1 MAPAS
6 LNKLKMQAKKLG
18 FSRTDLAGADR
29 SEILEMIAQGGPET
43 ESENGKPR
51 KKSASKAA
59 VKKAVTKKA
68 SPARKSAPAKSRKSG
83 TAKRQT
89 ARKPKAEASKNGYQ
103 AKGGRNILEGVDYSE
118 HEDWNP
124 RPGSAPD
131 RIIKALRKFH
141 GKRERVFEFLL
152 PNIGD
157 FVKAKKADGTPWAKG
172 DGPGTRKGMLKYRI
186 ARTAWQFALQ
196 TGQHEKAENRVTYG
210 TGGTGEGKF
219 KPAKRKVERKAA
231 TAKPSR
237 KSTGTTR
244 RRAVTTRK
252 RGPGRPRK
260 TEAVAQAPR
269 KTRTTKTRSAGRR
282 KAAVR
287 GK

>member
-68 SPARKSAPAKSRKSG
+68 SSARKSAPAKSQKRG
-83 TAKRQT
+83 PAKRQT

-141 GKRERVFEFLL
+141 GKREKVFEFLL
-152 PNIGD
+152 PDIGD
-157 FVKAKKADGTPWAKG
+157 FVKAKKADGTPWDKG
-172 DGPGTRKGMLKYRI
+172 DGPGTRKGMLKYRT
-186 ARTAWQFALQ
+186 ARTAWQFAIQ

-210 TGGTGEGKF
+210 EGGTGAGIF
-219 KPAKRKVERKAA
+219 KRTKAGRKAA

-237 KSTGTTR
+237 KGPSRKTTT
-244 RRAVTTRK
+244 AK

-260 TEAVAQAPR
+260 TEAVAQAQPR
-269 KTRTTKTRSAGRR
+269 KTRGTTRRRGTTTRKR